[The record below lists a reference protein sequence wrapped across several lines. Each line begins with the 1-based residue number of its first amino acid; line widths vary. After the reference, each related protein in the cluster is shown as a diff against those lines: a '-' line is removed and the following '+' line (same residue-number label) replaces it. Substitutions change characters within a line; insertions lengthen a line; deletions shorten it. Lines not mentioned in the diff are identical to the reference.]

1 MNMNKNKNNI
11 NITKN
16 EYKDIIIDKRI
27 IPLFKTPVILKK
39 LSDKKKNKYNF
50 KLTKKAKKSS
60 FKKITFKEI
69 LNLFL
74 KGIKLYKNLLSEY
87 LNKHSNKIFILNLK
101 NDVKF
106 NKNLKLKTAISN
118 FLYINHKFFPFFKIR
133 SLFYNIRLFF
143 PK

>member
-50 KLTKKAKKSS
+50 KL
-60 FKKITFKEI
+60 
-69 LNLFL
+69 NN
-74 KGIKLYKNLLSEY
+74 KGQ
-87 LNKHSNKIFILNLK
+87 
-101 NDVKF
+101 
-106 NKNLKLKTAISN
+106 
-118 FLYINHKFFPFFKIR
+118 
-133 SLFYNIRLFF
+133 
-143 PK
+143 